1 MVLVKKISAPGWCF
15 VDVRSVLSF
24 LFAFLWIED
33 PSRRIFGQKLFLNQ
47 SKNSDDNLA
56 NSIFPCLG
64 ARPETAGSGPVW
76 SSCRRGLG
84 FLLLGIWGMCKV
96 ASWAFRG
103 RGYGTSWAWEA
114 ALLAYFVFVG
124 SGWCFGTRDGN
135 GVFGC
140 RGQGGK
146 WVVHGTFLMNVD
158 LVPQMKK
165 GLHARLAEGVLGREL
180 DLGGE

>member
-1 MVLVKKISAPGWCF
+1 MCAPCCHF
-15 VDVRSVLSF
+15 CL
-24 LFAFLWIED
+24 LFCWIED

-47 SKNSDDNLA
+47 SKNSDDILA
-56 NSIFPCLG
+56 NSIFLCLG

-84 FLLLGIWGMCKV
+84 FLLPGIWGMCKV

-103 RGYGTSWAWEA
+103 LGMERPGFGRR
-114 ALLAYFVFVG
+114 LC
-124 SGWCFGTRDGN
+124 WCFLCSSGAGGFLELGTGTAFLVAAGRLGE
-135 GVFGC
+135 
-140 RGQGGK
+140 
-146 WVVHGTFLMNVD
+146 WVVHGTFLMNVY
-158 LVPQMKK
+158 LVPQMKE